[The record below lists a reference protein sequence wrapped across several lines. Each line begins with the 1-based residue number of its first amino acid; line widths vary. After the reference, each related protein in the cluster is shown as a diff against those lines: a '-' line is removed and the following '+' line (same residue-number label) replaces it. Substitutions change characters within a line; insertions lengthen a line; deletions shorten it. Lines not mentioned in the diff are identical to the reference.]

1 MTAVKSITLILL
13 WVVAAWRLPGAIRT
27 PRQRALWVAFAS
39 IAAAMTLGVPGVMH
53 AVDAFA
59 GVHNLATLGKN
70 LFGIVAS
77 AAILDFVT
85 VIARPESVS
94 GLRRVLVPASAITMT
109 TLTVLF
115 ALTPRPEESDNFVE
129 TNMGSAPGTA
139 YYIVCFGSLGLA
151 MAVATRLFWGSG
163 RHAGARWLR
172 WGLRTLGAGS
182 AFGLLYSLYRTIL
195 MLFGLSHTDVE
206 ASRADLVADILEY
219 TSISLIILGSSIPA
233 IGVRWRVLRDWRS
246 LREIRPLWAVLTR
259 AVPHVVLDIRSMR
272 PGPRVRLHRA
282 VIEIRDATLVLADY
296 ASPDLRERA
305 DAAVE
310 QYDLTP
316 EQRSALAEAVL
327 LHAAVAAKLAGTS
340 PAPAGN
346 AQPSS
351 QLPADFDFDVE
362 VDRLRAISEAYHSP
376 AVHALTASA
385 ASTTRTPATTASEDL
400 SDLECRTR
408 PTSDPQASGAGSI
421 PVIRS

>member
-1 MTAVKSITLILL
+1 MTAVKSITLIML

-39 IAAAMTLGVPGVMH
+39 IAAAMTLGVPEVMH
-53 AVDAFA
+53 VADAFA

-94 GLRRVLVPASAITMT
+94 GMRRVLVPASAITMT
-109 TLTVLF
+109 SLTLLF
-115 ALTPRPEESDNFVE
+115 ALTPRPEESDNFFE

-151 MAVATRLFWGSG
+151 MAVATRLFWGSS

-182 AFGLLYSLYRTIL
+182 AFGLLYSLFRSIL
-195 MLFGLSHTDVE
+195 MLFGLSHTTVE
-206 ASRADLVADILEY
+206 AARADQVADILEY

-246 LREIRPLWAVLTR
+246 LRDIRPLWAVLTR
-259 AVPHVVLDIRSMR
+259 AVPHVVLDIQSMR

-296 ASPDLRERA
+296 ASTDLRERA
-305 DAAVE
+305 DAAAE
-310 QYDLTP
+310 QYELTP
-316 EQRSALAEAVL
+316 EQRSALAEAIVL
-327 LHAAVAAKLAGTS
+327 HTAVAAKLAGTS
-340 PAPAGN
+340 PAPAGH
-346 AQPSS
+346 AQPSP

-376 AVHALTASA
+376 AVHAPTASA
-385 ASTTRTPATTASEDL
+385 PSTTDTPV
-400 SDLECRTR
+400 
-408 PTSDPQASGAGSI
+408 AG
-421 PVIRS
+421 